1 MNFTFSDKRT
11 SLLIGEQVPE
21 FLHEYGPKFIKF
33 IEKYYEWMET
43 SRVEVTVEYIN
54 DNGSDLTLDLSS
66 KIETDKPQIQG
77 LHTNSLSRVLSADK
91 IDRNNYIFQVKH
103 YNKDFEVDLE
113 NPTGDPSPPKHSI
126 RNEITK
132 GYSVDESLIFLNDP
146 YSDLTGVNGNIKLKV
161 KSFIQQ
167 PTMASKN
174 TWNSNDIDLTLNSHV
189 DLFMK
194 EFLEAYPLSFP
205 SISES
210 LDINDKV
217 NENQTVEDFKR
228 FLVKHSREFYQSKGT
243 EDSFRYLFRTV
254 YNKEI
259 DMYYPEDDIL
269 KASDNTYYNS
279 RVLRMLPK
287 DSLDIDLK
295 SRYVTGETSGATAVI
310 ENYYFKKSF
319 NRNLVELEL
328 NSSTI
333 KGVFSVNENL
343 KIINDEQVPE
353 NIGTVLSSLQSI
365 EVLKTSTEK
374 FNLGEKIILDK
385 NLNRIQLHEIPLNLR
400 TEYIELEVEKLEE
413 GRIYGFEISNPG
425 KGYSL
430 GDKILFDNE
439 DVHIKSSPK
448 RFLKA
453 YVSELCHSGS
463 IKKIKVVCEGR
474 GYVKLPKIV
483 SIGNREYDES
493 DSHNAV
499 INFISENVGKAKTI
513 KIINNGFDY
522 GQDKVKIDLN
532 GDSNHDLELNF
543 GSISDDAGEF
553 LNNKGFLSDT
563 KVLQDSFYYQKF
575 SYVIKSDVSPK
586 DYKDLVKRLVHPA
599 GTKFFGEYY
608 ITSQVDASVKV
619 NQNKVSE
626 IELND
631 RNHIG
636 KYSNTVL
643 DEWNLYDN
651 FDNTEIRQNDLI
663 PTVIENDDD
672 YKFLKLSGTVSLNEN
687 SDTVV
692 GTGTDFLTSISS
704 GDFIMIQDQGFEVV
718 SVVSDLEMTLS
729 QQSNETLTSENV
741 LIRTSQIDTAG

>member
-1 MNFTFSDKRT
+1 MSFTFSDKRT

-54 DNGSDLTLDLSS
+54 DNGSDLTLDLSA

-126 RNEITK
+126 RNEISK

-146 YSDLTGVNGNIKLKV
+146 YSELTGVNGNIKLKV

-167 PTMASKN
+167 PSMASKN

-210 LDINDKV
+210 FDINDKV
-217 NENQTVEDFKR
+217 NRNQTVEDFKR

-259 DMYYPEDDIL
+259 DMYYPGDDVL

-343 KIINDEQVPE
+343 KIINDEQNPE
-353 NIGTVLSSLQSI
+353 NIGTVLSSLQDV

-385 NLNRIQLHEIPLNLR
+385 NLNRIQLYEIPLNLR
-400 TEYIELEVEKLEE
+400 TEYIELEVEKLED
-413 GRIYGFEISNPG
+413 GRIYGFEIVNPG

-453 YVSELCHSGS
+453 YVSELCHLGS

-493 DSHNAV
+493 DSNNAV

-513 KIINNGFDY
+513 KIVNNGFDY
-522 GQDKVKIDLN
+522 GQGKVKVDLN
-532 GDSNHDLELNF
+532 GDSNYDLELNF
-543 GSISDDAGEF
+543 GSISDDAGQF
-553 LNNKGFLSDT
+553 LNNRGFLSDT

-599 GTKFFGEYY
+599 GMKFFGEYY
-608 ITSQVDASVKV
+608 VTSQVDASVKV

-687 SDTVV
+687 SDTVIGV
-692 GTGTDFLTSISS
+692 GTDFLTSISS

-718 SVVSDLEMTLS
+718 SVVSDLEMTLN

>member
-1 MNFTFSDKRT
+1 MSFTFSDKRT

-54 DNGSDLTLDLSS
+54 DNGSDLTLDLSA

-205 SISES
+205 SISAS

-343 KIINDEQVPE
+343 RIINDEQNPE

-385 NLNRIQLHEIPLNLR
+385 NLNRIQLHEIPLNFR
-400 TEYIELEVEKLEE
+400 TEYIELEVEKLED

-439 DVHIKSSPK
+439 DVHIKSFPK

-453 YVSELCHSGS
+453 YVSELCHLGS

-474 GYVKLPKIV
+474 GYLKLPKIV

-493 DSHNAV
+493 DSNNAV

-522 GQDKVKIDLN
+522 SQDKVKIDLN
-532 GDSNHDLELNF
+532 GDSNYDLELNF

-553 LNNKGFLSDT
+553 LNNRGFLSDT

-608 ITSQVDASVKV
+608 VTSQVDASVKV

-631 RNHIG
+631 RNYIG

-672 YKFLKLSGTVSLNEN
+672 YKFLKLIGTVSLNEN
-687 SDTVV
+687 SNTVV
-692 GTGTDFLTSISS
+692 GIGTDFLTSIAS
-704 GDFIMIQDQGFEVV
+704 GDFIMIKDQGFEVV
-718 SVVSDLEMTLS
+718 SVSNDLEMTLN

>member
-1 MNFTFSDKRT
+1 MSFTFSDKRT

-54 DNGSDLTLDLSS
+54 DNGSDLTLDLSA

-126 RNEITK
+126 RNEISK

-146 YSDLTGVNGNIKLKV
+146 YSELTGVNGNIKLKV

-167 PTMASKN
+167 PSMASKN

-210 LDINDKV
+210 FDINDKV
-217 NENQTVEDFKR
+217 NRNQTVEDFKR

-259 DMYYPEDDIL
+259 DMYYPGDDVL

-343 KIINDEQVPE
+343 KIINDEQNPE
-353 NIGTVLSSLQSI
+353 NIGTVLSSLQDV

-385 NLNRIQLHEIPLNLR
+385 NLNRIQLYEIPLNLR
-400 TEYIELEVEKLEE
+400 TEYIELEVEKLED
-413 GRIYGFEISNPG
+413 GRIYGFEIVNPG

-453 YVSELCHSGS
+453 YVSELCHLGS

-493 DSHNAV
+493 DSNNAV

-513 KIINNGFDY
+513 KIVNNGFDY
-522 GQDKVKIDLN
+522 GQGKVKVDLN
-532 GDSNHDLELNF
+532 GDSNYDLELNF
-543 GSISDDAGEF
+543 GSISDDAGQF
-553 LNNKGFLSDT
+553 LNNRGFLSDT

-599 GTKFFGEYY
+599 GMKFFGEYY
-608 ITSQVDASVKV
+608 VTSQVDASVKV

-672 YKFLKLSGTVSLNEN
+672 YKFLKLSGTVSLNQN
-687 SDTVV
+687 SDTVIGV
-692 GTGTDFLTSISS
+692 GTDFLTSISS

-718 SVVSDLEMTLS
+718 SVVSDLEMTLN

>member
-1 MNFTFSDKRT
+1 MSFTFSDKRT

-54 DNGSDLTLDLSS
+54 DNGSDLTLDLSA

-126 RNEITK
+126 RNEISK

-146 YSDLTGVNGNIKLKV
+146 YSELTGVNGNIKLKV

-167 PTMASKN
+167 PSMASKN

-210 LDINDKV
+210 FDINDKV
-217 NENQTVEDFKR
+217 NRNQTVEDFKR

-259 DMYYPEDDIL
+259 DMYYPGDDVL

-279 RVLRMLPK
+279 RILRMLPK
-287 DSLDIDLK
+287 DSLDIDLE

-343 KIINDEQVPE
+343 KIINDEQNPE
-353 NIGTVLSSLQSI
+353 NIGTVLSSLQDV

-385 NLNRIQLHEIPLNLR
+385 NLNRIQLYEIPLNLR
-400 TEYIELEVEKLEE
+400 TEYIELEVEKLED
-413 GRIYGFEISNPG
+413 GRIYGFEIVNPG

-453 YVSELCHSGS
+453 YVSELCHLGS

-493 DSHNAV
+493 DSQNAV

-513 KIINNGFDY
+513 KIVNNGFDY
-522 GQDKVKIDLN
+522 GQGKVKVDLN
-532 GDSNHDLELNF
+532 GDSNYDLELNF
-543 GSISDDAGEF
+543 GSISDDAGKF
-553 LNNKGFLSDT
+553 LNNRGFLSDT

-586 DYKDLVKRLVHPA
+586 EYRNLVKRLVHPA

-608 ITSQVDASVKV
+608 VTSQVDASVKV

-643 DEWNLYDN
+643 DEWELYDN

-672 YKFLKLSGTVSLNEN
+672 YKFLKLGGTVSLNEN
-687 SDTVV
+687 SDTVIGV
-692 GTGTDFLTSISS
+692 GTDFLTSISS

-718 SVVSDLEMTLS
+718 SVVSDLEMTLN

>member
-1 MNFTFSDKRT
+1 MSFTFSDKRT

-54 DNGSDLTLDLSS
+54 DNGSDLTLDLSA

-205 SISES
+205 SISAS

-343 KIINDEQVPE
+343 KIINDEQNPE

-385 NLNRIQLHEIPLNLR
+385 NLNRIQLHEIPLNFR
-400 TEYIELEVEKLEE
+400 TEYIELEVEKLED

-439 DVHIKSSPK
+439 DVHIKSFPK

-453 YVSELCHSGS
+453 YVSELCHLGS

-474 GYVKLPKIV
+474 GYLKLPKIV

-493 DSHNAV
+493 DSNNAV

-522 GQDKVKIDLN
+522 SQDKVKIDLN
-532 GDSNHDLELNF
+532 GDSNYDLELNF

-553 LNNKGFLSDT
+553 LNNRGFLSDT

-608 ITSQVDASVKV
+608 VTSQVDASVKV

-631 RNHIG
+631 RNYIG

-672 YKFLKLSGTVSLNEN
+672 YKFLKLIGTVSLNEN
-687 SDTVV
+687 SNTVV
-692 GTGTDFLTSISS
+692 GIGTDFLTSIAS
-704 GDFIMIQDQGFEVV
+704 GDFIMIKDQGFEVV
-718 SVVSDLEMTLS
+718 SVSNDLEMTLN